1 MILYTIKALFIGHF
15 WLLTY
20 CLALGFIMRV
30 FPLPLLLNAKFM
42 LKKYLLKKVIKSNST
57 VEPAINHWKQSHRLF
72 KAIVVLLL
80 LLSLSGFGYSLF
92 KIMTQRFF
100 FPQLY
105 FAVYYLTAL
114 LFPLITGGLFWVY
127 LKASKNKITT
137 NEANSL

>member
-30 FPLPLLLNAKFM
+30 FPLPLLLSGKLM
-42 LKKYLLKKVIKSNST
+42 LKKHLLKKVIKNDT
-57 VEPAINHWKQSHRLF
+57 PVEPILNHWKKSLQLF
-72 KAIVVLLL
+72 KVLLAVLLL
-80 LLSLSGFGYSLF
+80 LCLSGFGYSLF
-92 KIMTQRFF
+92 KIMTERFF

-114 LFPLITGGLFWVY
+114 LFPLITGGLFWLY